1 MQQSDRLESPAPV
14 ADIATSSA
22 APELSADAH
31 ELAQVFSPEVHG
43 STGRPIDTVAKPEYA
58 IQPALLSAA
67 APAQDD

>member
-14 ADIATSSA
+14 ADIATSSV

-43 STGRPIDTVAKPEYA
+43 TV
-58 IQPALLSAA
+58 S
-67 APAQDD
+67 